1 MSFILRPRR
10 EVASTPT
17 TLLSMLL
24 DQNETI
30 FLPSNFADTISSM
43 LPIQRSVATVSSVTT
58 PLGTH
63 KPYMS
68 HPSRPSSERLLP
80 ADSWGARSLSY
91 GVRVATF
98 ASNSTSS
105 HNSSSSISEG
115 FNRPPTFMAR
125 SRSCSFAVFAA
136 CSRSSRNNSA
146 LSPENSFKEIKK
158 SRRMTL
164 KRLRSELVAKSP
176 SMNDAIWAL

>member
-1 MSFILRPRR
+1 
-10 EVASTPT
+10 
-17 TLLSMLL
+17 
-24 DQNETI
+24 
-30 FLPSNFADTISSM
+30 M

-91 GVRVATF
+91 GARVATF

-176 SMNDAIWAL
+176 SMNDAIWAVWRLGKAVANRLPTKFRRNSRFGVPV